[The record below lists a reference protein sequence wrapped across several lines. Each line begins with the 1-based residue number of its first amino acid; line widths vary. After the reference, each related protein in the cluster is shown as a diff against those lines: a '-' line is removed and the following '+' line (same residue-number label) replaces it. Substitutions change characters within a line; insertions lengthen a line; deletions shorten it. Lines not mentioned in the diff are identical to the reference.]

1 MTYNQDTY
9 KPVIPS
15 TSYDADYDND
25 NVRQSNA
32 NNY

>member
-1 MTYNQDTY
+1 MPYNQNTY

-15 TSYDADYDND
+15 TSYDAAYNND
-25 NVRQSNA
+25 NVLQNNA

>member
-9 KPVIPS
+9 KPNILA
-15 TSYDADYDND
+15 TSND
-25 NVRQSNA
+25 VEYYNDDVRQYNG

>member
-15 TSYDADYDND
+15 TSNDADYNND
-25 NVRQSNA
+25 DVRQSNA